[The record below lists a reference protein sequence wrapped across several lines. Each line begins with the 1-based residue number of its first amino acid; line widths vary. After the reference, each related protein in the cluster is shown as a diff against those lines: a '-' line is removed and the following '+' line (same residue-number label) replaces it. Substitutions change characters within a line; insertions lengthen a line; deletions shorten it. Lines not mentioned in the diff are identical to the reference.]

1 MVYSKKNLLKIG
13 PKASIDQ
20 APYISSPHLS
30 SNFQAYLS
38 NCLFDQHVSSTVI
51 FWKCLKS
58 VCSKLAQKSRFNFQ
72 YSLCHWMLL

>member
-30 SNFQAYLS
+30 SNFQTCLS

-51 FWKCLKS
+51 FWKCLKFS
-58 VCSKLAQKSRFNFQ
+58 MFKVSSKI
-72 YSLCHWMLL
+72 